1 MQGGGGTF
9 RSATIEKMP
18 RKLTVMRKL
27 IIQPNAGFF
36 TSWFPRISMTGAPD
50 VAEVLTTWSC
60 IFWSIPNKYDPNP
73 PVNNKNTMQIP
84 QNKNPI
90 SRVGRRSDD
99 HNLTKSEEQ
108 KKPQHSGGG
117 EKNHRCQMGGG
128 SSSGRMLSPH
138 YWRQGHSRKQHKF
151 GWQCSPGMWREYSRC
166 HIWKELWSTSWW
178 GRIPTTRWDVQGR
191 NDTHCEIQLVGD
203 DAE

>member
-18 RKLTVMRKL
+18 RKLTVMRKP

-36 TSWFPRISMTGAPD
+36 TSWFPGSSMTGAPD

-60 IFWSIPNKYDPNP
+60 VFWSIPNKYDPNP
-73 PVNNKNTMQIP
+73 PVNNNNNTMQIP

-90 SRVGRRSDD
+90 SRVRHHSDD

-108 KKPQHSGGG
+108 KKPQHSGRRR
-117 EKNHRCQMGGG
+117 KKPKVPN
-128 SSSGRMLSPH
+128 GR
-138 YWRQGHSRKQHKF
+138 
-151 GWQCSPGMWREYSRC
+151 RE
-166 HIWKELWSTSWW
+166 
-178 GRIPTTRWDVQGR
+178 
-191 NDTHCEIQLVGD
+191 
-203 DAE
+203 